1 VPIRAL
7 VLLVA
12 LVASLPVC
20 FFRPFYGILVWTIVA
35 FLHPQSYLWGAT
47 NLFPWAQAVAIPTL
61 AGMLLFSRN
70 LNALFSRKVLL
81 LLLLWAWFGITSILS
96 TSNPMFMH
104 HTADTWQHLGDVSK
118 VLLMT
123 VAMMVIVDSFE
134 RLRILVI
141 VTASCFG
148 FYVLK
153 SLPFI
158 ILTGG
163 AFRLYGPP
171 QSMIADNNDF
181 GLALNM
187 TLPLFFFLAQAE
199 TNPRVKWLFAFF
211 CLITIPAIFFTYSRG
226 AVFGLVVIGLLMC
239 LRMKSRIVLI
249 PAILIAVAIA
259 ALFAPEGWRQRMNPD
274 NAVDNSARERFN
286 SWTFSWNLAQD
297 YPIAGGGFSTFTP
310 ELFGRYAPVG
320 QDVHGPHS
328 VYFGVLA
335 EHGFTGLFLYVGL
348 VVWCLASLVRLG
360 RLARYHG
367 DPLVIS
373 YANMFLFSLVGFL
386 ACGIFLGR
394 AYFDYYFSIVACI
407 VVLERVVRN
416 RWDDSLFQ
424 NADPEI
430 EDEEI
435 GEVQCTQQPS

>member
-1 VPIRAL
+1 MVMLAVL
-7 VLLVA
+7 VG
-12 LVASLPVC
+12 SLPFC
-20 FFRPFYGILVWTIVA
+20 FIRPFYGILLWTIVA

-61 AGMLLFSRN
+61 AGLLLFSRN

-81 LLLLWAWFGITSILS
+81 LLMLWGWFGITSMLS
-96 TSNPMFMH
+96 TSNPVFVH

-123 VAMMVIVDSFE
+123 VAMIVAVDSFE

-148 FYVLK
+148 LYVLK

-171 QSMIADNNDF
+171 KSMIADNNDF

-199 TNPRVKWLFAFF
+199 TDRRLKWLFGFF

-226 AVFGLVVIGLLMC
+226 AVFGLVVIGLLLC
-239 LRMKSRIVLI
+239 LRMKGRVLLI
-249 PAILIAVAIA
+249 PVVLIAVAIA
-259 ALFAPEGWRQRMNPD
+259 AVFAPEGWRQRMNPD
-274 NAVDNSARERFN
+274 NAVDASARERFN
-286 SWTFSWNLAQD
+286 AWAFSWNLAQD
-297 YPIAGGGFSTFTP
+297 YPIAGGGLSTFTP
-310 ELFGRYAPVG
+310 ELFGRYAPVV
-320 QDVHGPHS
+320 QDIHGPHS

-335 EHGFTGLFLYVGL
+335 EHGFTGLFLYLGL
-348 VVWCLASLVRLG
+348 VVSCLASLL
-360 RLARYHG
+360 RLARAARHYE
-367 DPLVIS
+367 DPLLIS
-373 YANMFLFSLVGFL
+373 REHVP
-386 ACGIFLGR
+386 
-394 AYFDYYFSIVACI
+394 V
-407 VVLERVVRN
+407 
-416 RWDDSLFQ
+416 
-424 NADPEI
+424 
-430 EDEEI
+430 
-435 GEVQCTQQPS
+435 